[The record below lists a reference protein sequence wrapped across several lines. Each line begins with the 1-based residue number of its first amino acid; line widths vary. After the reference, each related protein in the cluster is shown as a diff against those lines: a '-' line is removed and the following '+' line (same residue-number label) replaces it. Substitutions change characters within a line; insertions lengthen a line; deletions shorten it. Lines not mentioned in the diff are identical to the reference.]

1 MKRLSLLLA
10 IAALVGA
17 ATLLPTRTTTPV
29 LLSDGGG
36 TEWKCSR
43 SALVF
48 TTCAPDRGIRLASV
62 N

>member
-10 IAALVGA
+10 IAALLGA
-17 ATLLPTRTTTPV
+17 ATLLPTGTTTPV
-29 LLSDGGG
+29 LLSDGGA